1 MLNTITI
8 AGRIARDVELRTTQ
22 GGVSVATFT
31 VAVDRDFQQGGEKKV
46 DFVRCVA
53 WRQTGEFVSKYFQ
66 KGSMIIVMGRLE
78 SRQWEDKHSQK
89 RTDWEVIADHVYFG
103 GDKRQENN
111 DFQPPQVQ
119 NVSAADFVELDDDPA
134 NPLPF

>member
-111 DFQPPQVQ
+111 DYQPPQAQ
-119 NVSAADFVELDDDPA
+119 NVSAVDFEELDDTAGGD
-134 NPLPF
+134 LPF